1 MKNNLLI
8 ILLIFLTNCG
18 YTPIYK
24 NINSSDFSINIID
37 TSGNA
42 EINNLIKN
50 ELELDDNQ
58 ESKNK
63 YDISID
69 TNFEKKVIFKDTSGA
84 TSDYQ
89 LFLEVAFTVTTKDKK
104 DTFLFSEKLNVTN
117 NSDSFNQKSY
127 EEIIKRNFVSS
138 IKEKLMLK
146 LSNYK

>member
-42 EINNLIKN
+42 EINNLIKY

-69 TNFEKKVIFKDTSGA
+69 TNFGKKVIFKDTSGA

-89 LFLEVAFTVTTKDKK
+89 LFLEVIFTVTTKDKK
-104 DTFLFSEKLNVTN
+104 DTFLFSEKLNVKN